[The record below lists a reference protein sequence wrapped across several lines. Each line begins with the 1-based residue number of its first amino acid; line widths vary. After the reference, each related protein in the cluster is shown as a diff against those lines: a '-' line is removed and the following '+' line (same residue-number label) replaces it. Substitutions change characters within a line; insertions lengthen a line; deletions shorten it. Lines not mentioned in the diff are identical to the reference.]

1 MTNQNRGDCRS
12 RVPLAWLLGM
22 GVLASPAQAEVLLT
36 VARTQVRHPSGDP
49 VWQLQLVDGQ
59 RVLRRWAA
67 ASGRRDRQGADR
79 LWSPGNAAP
88 LPPGRYRVGRPEPWG
103 QDLWIDLQPTFATR
117 RSGLGI
123 HNCFPGVGCLCLR
136 ERAALDTLAALIER
150 HQVRTLVVHN

>member
-1 MTNQNRGDCRS
+1 LG
-12 RVPLAWLLGM
+12 WLLGM
-22 GVLASPAQAEVLLT
+22 VLLTAPAHAEVMLT
-36 VARTQVRHPSGDP
+36 VARTPARHPSGDP
-49 VWQLQLVDGQ
+49 IWQLQLVDGH

-103 QDLWIDLQPTFATR
+103 QDLWIELQPTFATS

-123 HNCFPGVGCLCLR
+123 HHCFPGVGCLCLR
-136 ERAALDTLAALIER
+136 ERPGLDTLAALIGR
-150 HQVRTLVVHN
+150 HRVRTLVVQN